1 MKRKSI
7 KRMLSMVLGTA
18 MLLSLIPATVLAD
31 DPLPSVRYVDSN
43 GQYQTCSSYSVVDAT
58 DNEWETGWYVVES
71 NDTKKVGFQDRI
83 EINGDVKLILN
94 DTTVLYALRGIH
106 VSPGNRLTIYGRSVN
121 LQDPTGG
128 GPGGT
133 LVASTALNEYDYA
146 AIGGNAHEKNGTI
159 TICSGRVSAEPR
171 DTGAA
176 GIGTGNYTDRQDYL
190 ADTTGYGNDPL
201 GGTITICKAYVA
213 ACGGYNAAAIGG
225 GDYADAQGVM
235 VKGGTVRAI
244 GNANKQQTKA
254 DDGLIGAAAIG
265 GGREGC
271 LTMFGMNGGDVIAAS
286 CGIGSGVGDGY
297 GASRTS
303 FRNRAIGV
311 SGGSLLSISSWGTA
325 AMMGGKGQ
333 DMSKFHDSVVE
344 VYDAGKISYLDVD
357 GWVEKSETV
366 ERVVTLDISEYKN
379 HNLIYIEPCDHAEHT
394 FVCDASSHTEKCATC
409 RTSFGTE
416 KHHFLDNSVCEVC
429 GYEVP
434 VVFGVQPYLTG
445 RITLSYFFVLSDTM
459 KNDPNAYVS
468 FTSSGKT
475 WKTKFKDAEYLTDD
489 HAFRIDVPVD
499 AMNLAD
505 SIVINVFNGNNE
517 KQALVSRSGQN
528 YADTGFSYSIKEYA
542 EHINANGTNADL
554 ATAIYNYGAM
564 VCKYFK
570 KSYGAW
576 EPYMSELAQ
585 VTEKDLAP
593 YALSTNGKGNR
604 PDCISRTTICVSFDS
619 DNTLRIT
626 YYLEND
632 ADLSKLSF
640 LLDGVEYQP
649 KKLADGVYAVD
660 VEKIAA
666 PDLDVAHRFWV
677 RDADK
682 IYKIEA
688 SAMSYALTSMKSG
701 DENRANLGKA
711 FYLYNQAANA
721 FFATQ
726 SNETEY

>member
-1 MKRKSI
+1 MKKRSI
-7 KRMLSMVLGTA
+7 KRMLSMVVGTA

-58 DNEWETGWYVVES
+58 DNEWETNWYVVES
-71 NDTKKVGFQDRI
+71 NDTKKVVFQDRI

-106 VSPGNRLTIYGRSVN
+106 VSPGNSLTIYGRSID
-121 LQDPTGG
+121 LQDPTD
-128 GPGGT
+128 GPSGT
-133 LVASTALNEYDYA
+133 LVASTAPNEYDYA
-146 AIGGNAHEKNGTI
+146 TIGGNAREKNGTI
-159 TICSGRVSAEPR
+159 TICSGRVSAESR

-244 GNANKQQTKA
+244 GNGNHQEAKA

-265 GGREGC
+265 GGRGGC
-271 LTMFGMNGGDVIAAS
+271 LSMFGMTGGNVIAAS

-303 FRNRAIGV
+303 YRNRAIGV
-311 SGGSLLSISSWGTA
+311 YGGSLLSISNWGAA

-333 DMSKFHDSVVE
+333 DMSMFHDSVVE
-344 VYDAGKISYLDVD
+344 VYDAGKISYTDVT
-357 GWVEKSETV
+357 GWVGKEEGADY
-366 ERVVTLDISEYKN
+366 EVTLDISEYKN

-394 FVCDASSHTEKCATC
+394 FVCDTTTHTEKCATC
-409 RTSFGTE
+409 RTNFVTE
-416 KHHFLDNSVCEVC
+416 KHRFLENGVCGEC

-434 VVFGVQPYLTG
+434 AVFAVQPYLTG
-445 RITLSYFFVLSDTM
+445 RITLSYFFALSDTM
-459 KNDPNAYVS
+459 KSDLNAYVS

-475 WKTKFKDAEYLTDD
+475 WKTKFKDAEYLASDRIY
-489 HAFRIDVPVD
+489 RIDVPVD

-505 SIVINVFNGNNE
+505 SIVINVYNGKNE
-517 KQALVSRSGQN
+517 KQTLVSKSGKDYSEN
-528 YADTGFSYSIKEYA
+528 GFSYSIKDYA
-542 EHINANGTNADL
+542 EHINSNGTDGEL

-570 KSYGAW
+570 QSYGDWA
-576 EPYMSELAQ
+576 PYMSELTQ
-585 VTEKDLAP
+585 VTEEDLVP
-593 YALSTNGKGNR
+593 YALSTNGQSSR
-604 PDCISRTTICVSFDS
+604 PDCIYRTTICVSFDS

-626 YYLEND
+626 YYLRNASDIEN
-632 ADLSKLSF
+632 LTF
-640 LLDGVEYQP
+640 TLDGQPYTP
-649 KKLADGVYAVD
+649 KKLSDKAYAVD
-660 VEKIAA
+660 VKNIAA
-666 PDLDVAHRFWV
+666 PDLDVKHTFEV
-677 RDADK
+677 TDSTK
-682 IYKIEA
+682 TYTITA

-711 FYLYNQAANA
+711 FYLYCKAAKEFLGA
-721 FFATQ
+721 
-726 SNETEY
+726 